1 LDIFLE
7 KIVKRKKTV
16 MDSAII
22 AGIIILAILL
32 IMILSSFKFLQTF
45 SLFIIVGIGY
55 LAFMFMRSRSIEYE
69 YIVTNGDLDIDMI
82 IAQRK
87 RKRIFSGSCKDF
99 DVVAKLTSG
108 QYDHNTQSIK
118 KRILAISS
126 MESKDVYFATLVKDG
141 QKTLIFFEPHAKMI
155 ESFKKYI
162 PRKVFD

>member
-1 LDIFLE
+1 
-7 KIVKRKKTV
+7 

-22 AGIIILAILL
+22 VGIILLSVLL
-32 IMILSSFKFLQTF
+32 IMIVSSIKVIQSF
-45 SLFIIVGIGY
+45 SLLLIVAIGY
-55 LAFMFMRSRSIEYE
+55 IAYMFIKSRSIEYE

-82 IAQRK
+82 IAQKK

-118 KRILAISS
+118 KRITAVSS
-126 MESKDVYFATLVKDG
+126 MQSPEVYFVSTVKDG
-141 QKTLIFFEPHAKMI
+141 QKTLVFFEPHTKMI

-162 PRKVFD
+162 PRKIFE